1 MKVFEF
7 TEGRTP
13 LLVNMPHVGTL
24 IPKAIE
30 ARMTETARRVP
41 DTDWHLDRLYDFL
54 GDLGASVLRPTHSRY
69 VIDLNRSPD
78 GASLYPGQTTT
89 GLCPGETFDGEPLY
103 LDGTPPSDDNV
114 AQRVETY
121 WRPYHEKI
129 AAELSRLKA
138 RHGIALLWEAHSIR
152 SHVPRLFE
160 GRLPDLNL
168 GTAGGASCAPEMA
181 EKLADVAQKA
191 AGYSAVLNGRFTGG
205 YITRHFGNPGQGV
218 HAVQLELTQA
228 SYMEESHPFAFD
240 EALARKVRPTLRRL
254 IETSLEWASS

>member
-13 LLVNMPHVGTL
+13 LLVSMPHVGTL
-24 IPKAIE
+24 IPKAIAE
-30 ARMTETARRVP
+30 RMTETARRVP

-54 GDLGASVLRPTHSRY
+54 GDLGASVLRPIHSRY
-69 VIDLNRSPD
+69 VVDLYRSPD
-78 GASLYPGQTTT
+78 GASLYPGQATT

-103 LDGTPPSDDNV
+103 LDGTPPSDDDV

-168 GTAGGASCAPEMA
+168 GTAGGASCAPELA
-181 EKLADVAQKA
+181 KKLAAVANSA

-254 IETSLEWASS
+254 IETALEWASF